1 MSRNKNDKKKLSIP
15 DNLDNETKALYTE
28 MMESI
33 RESSK
38 RARGAILNERG
49 QLLWEEP
56 LDEYEK
62 RMIELKGST
71 GSCIPNAKVIVDGL
85 PLPKGRSECIKGF
98 IVKERKPSPPPPPP
112 MRKYKTRGFLG
123 IDILVNQDEIDA
135 HRATMDKWREG
146 NLK

>member
-1 MSRNKNDKKKLSIP
+1 MNKNDKKELSIP

-49 QLLWEEP
+49 YTVWQEP
-56 LDEYEK
+56 LAEYEQ
-62 RMIELKGST
+62 RM
-71 GSCIPNAKVIVDGL
+71 KVVDGM
-85 PLPKGRSECIKGF
+85 ECIK
-98 IVKERKPSPPPPPP
+98 KKPSPPPPPP
-112 MRKYKTRGFLG
+112 MRKYKTSFLG
-123 IDILVNQDEIDA
+123 IDVLVNQDEIDA
-135 HRATMDKWREG
+135 HRELMDKWREE

>member
-1 MSRNKNDKKKLSIP
+1 MNKNDKKELSIP

-38 RARGAILNERG
+38 YARGALLNERG
-49 QLLWEEP
+49 QTILEEP

-62 RMIELKGST
+62 RMKLL
-71 GSCIPNAKVIVDGL
+71 N
-85 PLPKGRSECIKGF
+85 
-98 IVKERKPSPPPPPP
+98 KPSPPPPPP
-112 MRKYKTRGFLG
+112 MRKYKTSFFGFV
-123 IDILVNQDEIDA
+123 DVLVNQDEIDA
-135 HRATMDKWREG
+135 HRATMDKWREE

>member
-1 MSRNKNDKKKLSIP
+1 MSMNKNDKKKLSIL

-49 QLLWEEP
+49 YTVWQEP
-56 LDEYEK
+56 LAEYEQ
-62 RMIELKGST
+62 RM
-71 GSCIPNAKVIVDGL
+71 KVVDGM
-85 PLPKGRSECIKGF
+85 ECIK
-98 IVKERKPSPPPPPP
+98 KKPSPPPPPP
-112 MRKYKTRGFLG
+112 MRKYKTSFFGFV
-123 IDILVNQDEIDA
+123 DVLVNQDEIDA
-135 HRATMDKWREG
+135 HRELMDKWREE